1 MSSKKT
7 AMVTGATSGIGEA
20 TARLLA
26 KNGYDIILTGRRAD
40 RLEILKK
47 ELSDTADVL
56 TLCFDVRNKEEVF
69 QAVQSLTGKWT
80 QVDALINNAGLAVGL
95 GPVHEGVVD
104 DWDRMIDTN
113 IKGVL
118 YMLKAVSPLMIARNS
133 GHIINISSIAAK
145 EVYVNGNVYCGTKHA
160 LDSITGSIRM
170 ELLQHY
176 IRVTSINP
184 GMVETEFSLVR
195 FKGDEEKA
203 GNVYKQ
209 VEPLKAED
217 VADVILYCLNCPP
230 HMNLHE
236 VLVMPSA
243 QASVRMVRKKD
254 GSI

>member
-1 MSSKKT
+1 MSSRKI
-7 AMVTGATSGIGEA
+7 ALITGATSGIGEA
-20 TARLLA
+20 TARILA
-26 KNGYDIILTGRRAD
+26 KNGYDIIITGRRNE
-40 RLEILKK
+40 RLEELKK
-47 ELSDTADVL
+47 EFLQYADVH
-56 TLCFDVRNKEEVF
+56 TLCYDVRNKDEVF
-69 QAVQSLTGKWT
+69 KAVASLEGKWKKI
-80 QVDALINNAGLAVGL
+80 DALINNAGLAVGL
-95 GPVHEGVVD
+95 GPVHDGVID

-118 YMLKAVSPLMIARNS
+118 YMLKAVSPIMIENNA

-145 EVYVNGNVYCGTKHA
+145 EVYLNGNVYCGTKHA

-170 ELLQHY
+170 ELLPHH

-195 FKGDEEKA
+195 FKGDEERA
-203 GNVYKQ
+203 DNVYKN
-209 VEPLKAED
+209 VDPLKAED

-236 VLVMPSA
+236 VVVMPSA

-254 GSI
+254 GTI

>member
-1 MSSKKT
+1 MKKI
-7 AMVTGATSGIGEA
+7 ALITGATSGIGKA

-26 KNGYDIILTGRRAD
+26 KNNFELIITGRRID
-40 RLEILKK
+40 RLEELKK
-47 ELSDTADVL
+47 ELITETDVHIL
-56 TLCFDVRNKEEVF
+56 NYDVRNKDEVF
-69 QAVQSLTGKWT
+69 TAINSLSEKWT
-80 QVDALINNAGLAVGL
+80 NIDALINNAGLAVGL
-95 GPVHEGVVD
+95 GPVHDGVID

-113 IKGVL
+113 VKGVL
-118 YMLKAVSPLMIARNS
+118 YMLKAVSPLMIKNNS

-145 EVYVNGNVYCGTKHA
+145 EVYMNGNVYCGTKHA

-170 ELLQHY
+170 ELLPHH

-195 FKGDEEKA
+195 YKGDSEKA
-203 GNVYKQ
+203 HNVYQ
-209 VEPLKAED
+209 NVEPLKAED

-236 VLVMPSA
+236 VVVMPSA

>member
-1 MSSKKT
+1 MKKI
-7 AMVTGATSGIGEA
+7 ALITGATSGIGKS

-26 KNGYDIILTGRRAD
+26 KNNFDLIITGRRAD
-40 RLEILKK
+40 RLEEFKN
-47 ELSDTADVL
+47 ELSKDTDVI
-56 TLCFDVRNKEEVF
+56 TLHFDVRNKEEVF
-69 QAVQSLTGKWT
+69 KAIDSLSGKWKNI
-80 QVDALINNAGLAVGL
+80 DALINNAGLAVGL
-95 GPVHEGVVD
+95 GPVHEGVTD

-113 IKGVL
+113 VKGVL
-118 YMLKAVSPLMIARNS
+118 YMLKAVTPLMIKNNS

-170 ELLQHY
+170 ELLPYH

-195 FKGDEEKA
+195 YKGDAEKA
-203 GNVYKQ
+203 DNVYKN
-209 VEPLKAED
+209 VDPLKGED

-236 VLVMPSA
+236 VVVMPSA

-254 GSI
+254 GTI

>member
-1 MSSKKT
+1 LKKI
-7 AMVTGATSGIGEA
+7 ALVTGATSGIGEA

-26 KNGYDIILTGRRAD
+26 KNNFDLIITGRRAD
-40 RLEILKK
+40 RLEVLKK
-47 ELSDTADVL
+47 ELSKDADVL
-56 TLCFDVRNKEEVF
+56 TLNFDVRNKEDVF
-69 QAVQSLTGKWT
+69 KAIDSLQGKWKNI
-80 QVDALINNAGLAVGL
+80 DALINNAGLAVGL
-95 GPVHEGVVD
+95 GPVHEGVID

-113 IKGVL
+113 VKGVL
-118 YMLKAVSPLMIARNS
+118 YMLKAVSPLMIKNNS

-145 EVYVNGNVYCGTKHA
+145 EVYINGNVYCGTKHA

-195 FKGDEEKA
+195 YKGDSEKA
-203 GNVYKQ
+203 DGVYKA
-209 VEPLKAED
+209 VDPLKAED

-236 VLVMPSA
+236 VVVMPSA

-254 GSI
+254 GTI

>member
-1 MSSKKT
+1 LKKI
-7 AMVTGATSGIGEA
+7 ALITGATSGIGKS
-20 TARLLA
+20 TAKLLA
-26 KNGYDIILTGRRAD
+26 KNNFDLIITGRRAD
-40 RLEILKK
+40 RLEEFKN
-47 ELSDTADVL
+47 ELSKETDVI
-56 TLCFDVRNKEEVF
+56 TLNFDVRNKEEVF
-69 QAVQSLTGKWT
+69 KSIDSLPEKWENI
-80 QVDALINNAGLAVGL
+80 DALINNAGLAVGL
-95 GPVHEGVVD
+95 GPVHEGVID

-113 IKGVL
+113 VKGVL
-118 YMLKAVSPLMIARNS
+118 YMLKAVSPLMIKNNS

-170 ELLQHY
+170 ELLPYH

-195 FKGDEEKA
+195 YKGDLERA
-203 GNVYKQ
+203 DNVYKN
-209 VEPLKAED
+209 VDPLKPGD

-236 VLVMPSA
+236 VVVMPSA

-254 GSI
+254 GTI